1 MIYGPLNGK
10 MAEFEYDCRNRLV
23 SAGGISYEYDAENNR
38 ISQTENGA
46 KTEYVVDSNSSSLTR
61 ILTAEKEGDTTYYI
75 YGIGLIAQENGNEY
89 LIYHFNNIGSTEAV
103 TNIDGEI
110 VETFDYGPYGELLS
124 ENKCSIMFL
133 YNGELGVA
141 TDSNGLY
148 YMRARYYN
156 PEIKRFINQ
165 DVMTGSIVN
174 TPTLNRYAYVNGNP
188 ISLNDPFGLSPF
200 LNWLDG
206 ITGHDILDL
215 LGMLPG
221 IGFVFDGINAAWYA
235 QEGDYYNA
243 ACSLVSALPGAG
255 DALGVFAKTG
265 KSCKLVTAFHKTGS
279 AGNLMIGSYELGK
292 TADKYISGDASFTW
306 EEIKGDLFK
315 VAMTGTSM
323 WGSAKDFGTSYCFVA
338 GTLVTTEDG
347 QEPIEEIE
355 VGDKVLSEDETTG
368 EVAVKTV
375 TETYINETDELIHIG
390 VNGETISAT
399 PTHPFYVDKL
409 GWTLA
414 RSLRAG
420 DVLVLSNGELVTVEW
435 VQHEILESPIKVYNF
450 EVQDFHTY
458 FVGQSSVLVH
468 NDCEKSRL
476 PRSNGDWDGIPGESN
491 WKSSNNAV
499 NKITNG
505 ESLPFKNGRP
515 DFSKWSKGS
524 LNFKS
529 GVLTGTDKDFRLV
542 YKEIKKN
549 MEFRSQKEAKKWL
562 KNKGLTPHHSSL
574 TEIQL
579 IPTDLHANIPHI
591 GSASD
596 LRILNN

>member
-89 LIYHFNNIGSTEAV
+89 LIYHFNNFGSTEAV

-124 ENKCSIMFL
+124 ENKCGIMFL

-165 DVMTGSIVN
+165 DVMTGSITD

-347 QEPIEEIE
+347 FKTIEEIE

-375 TETYINETDELIHIG
+375 TETYVNETDELIHIG

-420 DVLVLSNGELVTVEW
+420 DILVLSNGELVTVEW

>member
-124 ENKCSIMFL
+124 ENKCGIMFL

-347 QEPIEEIE
+347 FKTIEEIE

-375 TETYINETDELIHIG
+375 TETYVNETDELIHIG

>member
-1 MIYGPLNGK
+1 MK
-10 MAEFEYDCRNRLV
+10 YDCRNRLV

-124 ENKCSIMFL
+124 ENKCGIMFL

-165 DVMTGSIVN
+165 DVMTGSITD

-306 EEIKGDLFK
+306 GEIKGDLFK

-375 TETYINETDELIHIG
+375 TETYINETDELIHIC
-390 VNGETISAT
+390 VNGETLSAT

-450 EVQDFHTY
+450 EVEEFHTY
-458 FVGQSSVLVH
+458 FVGECGVLVH
-468 NDCEKSRL
+468 NKCTNVHGSGHGQNPKHKDTIDATMDDFAQF
-476 PRSNGDWDGIPGESN
+476 GYG
-491 WKSSNNAV
+491 
-499 NKITNG
+499 TNG
-505 ESLPFKNGRP
+505 KGGDYDAIYGNKALSTAGLKGSQRP
-515 DFSKWSKGS
+515 DIITVRTENGKTIYDIYEFASPSQYTGS
-524 LNFKS
+524 TAYNNLRKKISAMQSQNPNTDTEFFKFH
-529 GVLTGTDKDFRLV
+529 LFD
-542 YKEIKKN
+542 
-549 MEFRSQKEAKKWL
+549 W
-562 KNKGLTPHHSSL
+562 
-574 TEIQL
+574 
-579 IPTDLHANIPHI
+579 
-591 GSASD
+591 GSY
-596 LRILNN
+596 

>member
-347 QEPIEEIE
+347 FKTIEEIE

-375 TETYINETDELIHIG
+375 TETYVNETDELIHIG

-420 DVLVLSNGELVTVEW
+420 DILVLSNGELVTVEW

>member
-23 SAGGISYEYDAENNR
+23 SVGGISYEYDAENNR

-355 VGDKVLSEDETTG
+355 VGDKVLSENELTG

-375 TETYINETDELIHIG
+375 TETYVNETDELIHIG

-399 PTHPFYVDKL
+399 PSHPFYVDKL

-420 DVLVLSNGELVTVEW
+420 DVLVLSNGELVTVEF

-450 EVQDFHTY
+450 EVEDFHTY
-458 FVGQSSVLVH
+458 FVGECGVLVH
-468 NDCEKSRL
+468 NDCKSVEGGVGYDTFDDAKKAL
-476 PRSNGDWDGIPGESN
+476 GSPGEDKAWHHIVEQN
-491 WKSSNNAV
+491 QIKKSGLSSQDIHNTKNLV
-499 NKITNG
+499 SIDSGYSGSVHSKISGYYSSKQSFTNG
-505 ESLPFKNGRP
+505 QTVRSWLAGQ
-515 DFSKWSKGS
+515 DFDTQFEFGKK
-524 LNFKS
+524 
-529 GVLTGTDKDFRLV
+529 VLEQYGT
-542 YKEIKKN
+542 
-549 MEFRSQKEAKKWL
+549 
-562 KNKGLTPHHSSL
+562 LTP
-574 TEIQL
+574 TKTGWIFNQFV
-579 IPTDLHANIPHI
+579 
-591 GSASD
+591 
-596 LRILNN
+596 

>member
-23 SAGGISYEYDAENNR
+23 SVGGISYEYDAENNR

-355 VGDKVLSEDETTG
+355 VGDKVLSENEMTG
-368 EVAVKTV
+368 EVVLKEVYATSVS
-375 TETYINETDELIHIG
+375 ETNEFYHIHVNDEEI
-390 VNGETISAT
+390 VAT
-399 PTHPFYVDKL
+399 GTHPFYVYKF
-409 GWTLA
+409 GWTTA
-414 RSLRAG
+414 RALRAG

-435 VQHEILESPIKVYNF
+435 IDHEILESPIYVYNF
-450 EVQDFHTY
+450 EVEDFHTY
-458 FVGQSSVLVH
+458 FVGKSGILVH
-468 NDCEKSRL
+468 NGKKCTSVDSVDYNDDNVTVGRWMNEGEYNKMVATKEIQPSPNNPQVKHVAYPSDPNAFGRQAPNGSLYVEFDIPSGSVKSAGSGWGRIPGPGSPESRL
-476 PRSNGDWDGIPGESN
+476 SQSRGNGVINYPKVSNIRKVG
-491 WKSSNNAV
+491 
-499 NKITNG
+499 
-505 ESLPFKNGRP
+505 
-515 DFSKWSKGS
+515 SK
-524 LNFKS
+524 
-529 GVLTGTDKDFRLV
+529 
-542 YKEIKKN
+542 
-549 MEFRSQKEAKKWL
+549 
-562 KNKGLTPHHSSL
+562 
-574 TEIQL
+574 
-579 IPTDLHANIPHI
+579 
-591 GSASD
+591 
-596 LRILNN
+596 

>member
-1 MIYGPLNGK
+1 
-10 MAEFEYDCRNRLV
+10 
-23 SAGGISYEYDAENNR
+23 
-38 ISQTENGA
+38 
-46 KTEYVVDSNSSSLTR
+46 
-61 ILTAEKEGDTTYYI
+61 
-75 YGIGLIAQENGNEY
+75 
-89 LIYHFNNIGSTEAV
+89 
-103 TNIDGEI
+103 
-110 VETFDYGPYGELLS
+110 
-124 ENKCSIMFL
+124 
-133 YNGELGVA
+133 
-141 TDSNGLY
+141 
-148 YMRARYYN
+148 
-156 PEIKRFINQ
+156 
-165 DVMTGSIVN
+165 MTGSIVN

-375 TETYINETDELIHIG
+375 TETYINETDELVHIG

-420 DVLVLSNGELVTVEW
+420 DILVLSNGELVTVEW

-450 EVQDFHTY
+450 EVEEFHTY
-458 FVGQSSVLVH
+458 FVGENSVLVH
-468 NDCEKSRL
+468 NMCEPDL
-476 PRSNGDWDGIPGESN
+476 PLEDGLGTYGGQKGHHTMAKKAFEGVPGYDANMAVTISQSKLDQFGVKHSAITGQQHKLYNEFAASGQTFTLEVMRDIEIASMTNAGIPSN
-491 WKSSNNAV
+491 YATRAV
-499 NKITNG
+499 TEAYSQLKRAGINPIKIPWN
-505 ESLPFKNGRP
+505 
-515 DFSKWSKGS
+515 
-524 LNFKS
+524 
-529 GVLTGTDKDFRLV
+529 
-542 YKEIKKN
+542 
-549 MEFRSQKEAKKWL
+549 
-562 KNKGLTPHHSSL
+562 
-574 TEIQL
+574 
-579 IPTDLHANIPHI
+579 
-591 GSASD
+591 
-596 LRILNN
+596 

>member
-1 MIYGPLNGK
+1 M
-10 MAEFEYDCRNRLV
+10 
-23 SAGGISYEYDAENNR
+23 
-38 ISQTENGA
+38 
-46 KTEYVVDSNSSSLTR
+46 
-61 ILTAEKEGDTTYYI
+61 
-75 YGIGLIAQENGNEY
+75 
-89 LIYHFNNIGSTEAV
+89 IGS
-103 TNIDGEI
+103 I
-110 VETFDYGPYGELLS
+110 
-124 ENKCSIMFL
+124 
-133 YNGELGVA
+133 
-141 TDSNGLY
+141 TDS
-148 YMRARYYN
+148 
-156 PEIKRFINQ
+156 
-165 DVMTGSIVN
+165 S
-174 TPTLNRYAYVNGNP
+174 TLNRYAYVNGNP

-200 LNWLDG
+200 LNWIG
-206 ITGHDILDL
+206 NITGHDILDL

-355 VGDKVLSEDETTG
+355 VGDKVLSENELTG

-399 PTHPFYVDKL
+399 PSHPFYVDKL

-414 RSLRAG
+414 RSLKAG
-420 DVLVLSNGELVTVEW
+420 DVLVLSNGELVTVEL

-450 EVQDFHTY
+450 EVEDFHTY
-458 FVGQSSVLVH
+458 FVGENRVLVH
-468 NDCEKSRL
+468 NMCKTSDSGEIFLDQEKTHESARNTLVNELDKTGTFTNGAKPYIGRLEKSYGYGKQIGTQSLDGKVRWRL
-476 PRSNGDWDGIPGESN
+476 DYDEKIGVHYNIEDFSNG
-491 WKSSNNAV
+491 
-499 NKITNG
+499 
-505 ESLPFKNGRP
+505 
-515 DFSKWSKGS
+515 KGM
-524 LNFKS
+524 KA
-529 GVLTGTDKDFRLV
+529 
-542 YKEIKKN
+542 IKKV
-549 MEFRSQKEAKKWL
+549 
-562 KNKGLTPHHSSL
+562 
-574 TEIQL
+574 
-579 IPTDLHANIPHI
+579 IPIDISYDEYKSIIALWN
-591 GSASD
+591 
-596 LRILNN
+596 

>member
-124 ENKCSIMFL
+124 ENKCGIMFL
-133 YNGELGVA
+133 YSGELGVA

-188 ISLNDPFGLSPF
+188 ISLNDPSGLSPF

-355 VGDKVLSEDETTG
+355 VGDKVLSENEMTG
-368 EVAVKTV
+368 EVVLKEVYATSVS
-375 TETYINETDELIHIG
+375 ETNEFYHIHVNDEEI
-390 VNGETISAT
+390 VAT
-399 PTHPFYVDKL
+399 GTHPFYVYKF
-409 GWTLA
+409 GWTTA
-414 RSLRAG
+414 RALRAG

-435 VQHEILESPIKVYNF
+435 IDHEILESPIYVYNF
-450 EVQDFHTY
+450 EVEDFHTY
-458 FVGQSSVLVH
+458 FVGKSGILVH
-468 NDCEKSRL
+468 NGKKCTSVDSVDYNDDNVTVGRWMNEGEYNKMVATKEIQPSPNNPQVKHVAYPSDPNAFGRQAPNGSLYVEFDIPSGSVKSAGSGWGRIPGPGSPESRL
-476 PRSNGDWDGIPGESN
+476 SQSRGNGVINYPKVSNIRKVG
-491 WKSSNNAV
+491 
-499 NKITNG
+499 
-505 ESLPFKNGRP
+505 
-515 DFSKWSKGS
+515 SK
-524 LNFKS
+524 
-529 GVLTGTDKDFRLV
+529 
-542 YKEIKKN
+542 
-549 MEFRSQKEAKKWL
+549 
-562 KNKGLTPHHSSL
+562 
-574 TEIQL
+574 
-579 IPTDLHANIPHI
+579 
-591 GSASD
+591 
-596 LRILNN
+596 

>member
-1 MIYGPLNGK
+1 MK
-10 MAEFEYDCRNRLV
+10 YDCRNRLV

-124 ENKCSIMFL
+124 ENKCGIMFL

-165 DVMTGSIVN
+165 DVMTGSITD

-347 QEPIEEIE
+347 FKTIEEIE

-375 TETYINETDELIHIG
+375 TETYVNETDELVHIG
-390 VNGETISAT
+390 VNGETVSAT

-450 EVQDFHTY
+450 EVEEFHTY
-458 FVGQSSVLVH
+458 FVGECGVLVH
-468 NDCEKSRL
+468 NKCTNVHGSGHGQNPKHKDTIDATMDDFAQF
-476 PRSNGDWDGIPGESN
+476 GYG
-491 WKSSNNAV
+491 
-499 NKITNG
+499 TNG
-505 ESLPFKNGRP
+505 KGGDYDAIYGNKALSTAGLKGSQRP
-515 DFSKWSKGS
+515 DIITVRTENGKTIYDIYEFASPSQYTGS
-524 LNFKS
+524 TAYNNLRKKISAMQSQNPNTDTEFFKFH
-529 GVLTGTDKDFRLV
+529 LFD
-542 YKEIKKN
+542 
-549 MEFRSQKEAKKWL
+549 W
-562 KNKGLTPHHSSL
+562 
-574 TEIQL
+574 
-579 IPTDLHANIPHI
+579 
-591 GSASD
+591 GSY
-596 LRILNN
+596 

>member
-124 ENKCSIMFL
+124 ENKCGIMFL

-200 LNWLDG
+200 LNWIG
-206 ITGHDILDL
+206 NITGHDILDL

-338 GTLVTTEDG
+338 GTLVITEDG
-347 QEPIEEIE
+347 QKPIEEIE

-375 TETYINETDELIHIG
+375 TETYVNETDELIHIG

-420 DVLVLSNGELVTVEW
+420 DILVLSNGELVTVEW

-450 EVQDFHTY
+450 EVEDFHTY
-458 FVGQSSVLVH
+458 FVGENGIFVH
-468 NDCEKSRL
+468 NGCGDNSWNDYQKEHAGEGKNRSELAAEYNAAKPAKSTNNTNKVHANSLDTGLPAEGYTLRNKDTGEILKYGETTREKQRYTQKYL
-476 PRSNGDWDGIPGESN
+476 DN
-491 WKSSNNAV
+491 NNAMYV
-499 NKITNG
+499 SEIRGTKREMHYWQHEKIIDYMYVTDQRPPLNKST
-505 ESLPFKNGRP
+505 
-515 DFSKWSKGS
+515 W
-524 LNFKS
+524 
-529 GVLTGTDKDFRLV
+529 
-542 YKEIKKN
+542 
-549 MEFRSQKEAKKWL
+549 
-562 KNKGLTPHHSSL
+562 
-574 TEIQL
+574 
-579 IPTDLHANIPHI
+579 
-591 GSASD
+591 
-596 LRILNN
+596 

>member
-124 ENKCSIMFL
+124 ENKCGIMFL

-347 QEPIEEIE
+347 FKTIEEIE

-375 TETYINETDELIHIG
+375 TETYVNETDELIHIG

-458 FVGQSSVLVH
+458 FVGENGVFVH
-468 NDCEKSRL
+468 NGCGDNQSVYALYDENTNQIEYVGRTNDLEKRKAQHKASNSSRKNL
-476 PRSNGDWDGIPGESN
+476 KMVPIAEDIPYDAARGLEQLGIEKYNTLNPVKKSGNAYNNQINGVSKSAKNATKSKRYLTAGEEY
-491 WKSSNNAV
+491 A
-499 NKITNG
+499 NKLD
-505 ESLPFKNGRP
+505 ESLNDYGLHGR
-515 DFSKWSKGS
+515 
-524 LNFKS
+524 
-529 GVLTGTDKDFRLV
+529 
-542 YKEIKKN
+542 I
-549 MEFRSQKEAKKWL
+549 
-562 KNKGLTPHHSSL
+562 
-574 TEIQL
+574 
-579 IPTDLHANIPHI
+579 
-591 GSASD
+591 
-596 LRILNN
+596 

>member
-1 MIYGPLNGK
+1 
-10 MAEFEYDCRNRLV
+10 
-23 SAGGISYEYDAENNR
+23 
-38 ISQTENGA
+38 
-46 KTEYVVDSNSSSLTR
+46 
-61 ILTAEKEGDTTYYI
+61 
-75 YGIGLIAQENGNEY
+75 
-89 LIYHFNNIGSTEAV
+89 
-103 TNIDGEI
+103 
-110 VETFDYGPYGELLS
+110 
-124 ENKCSIMFL
+124 
-133 YNGELGVA
+133 
-141 TDSNGLY
+141 
-148 YMRARYYN
+148 
-156 PEIKRFINQ
+156 
-165 DVMTGSIVN
+165 MTGSITD

-375 TETYINETDELIHIG
+375 TETYVNETDELIHIG

-450 EVQDFHTY
+450 EVEDFHTY
-458 FVGQSSVLVH
+458 FVGENGIFVH
-468 NDCEKSRL
+468 NGCGDNSWNDYQKEHAGEGKNRSELAAEYNATKPVKSTNSKGKVHGNSLDYEGTNYGYELKDRTTGETL
-476 PRSNGDWDGIPGESN
+476 KYGESIDPQKRYSQAELDRYNADMYIQVQGSKREIHN
-491 WKSSNNAV
+491 WQHEKILDYMYVTDQHPLLNKS
-499 NKITNG
+499 
-505 ESLPFKNGRP
+505 L
-515 DFSKWSKGS
+515 W
-524 LNFKS
+524 
-529 GVLTGTDKDFRLV
+529 
-542 YKEIKKN
+542 
-549 MEFRSQKEAKKWL
+549 
-562 KNKGLTPHHSSL
+562 
-574 TEIQL
+574 
-579 IPTDLHANIPHI
+579 
-591 GSASD
+591 
-596 LRILNN
+596 

>member
-89 LIYHFNNIGSTEAV
+89 LIYRFNNIGSTEAV

-347 QEPIEEIE
+347 FKTIEEIE

-375 TETYINETDELIHIG
+375 TETYVNETDELIHIG

>member
-1 MIYGPLNGK
+1 MK
-10 MAEFEYDCRNRLV
+10 YDCRNRLV

-124 ENKCSIMFL
+124 ENKCGIMFL
-133 YNGELGVA
+133 YSGELGVA

-355 VGDKVLSEDETTG
+355 VGDKVLSENEMTG
-368 EVAVKTV
+368 EVVLKEVYATSVS
-375 TETYINETDELIHIG
+375 ETNEFYHIHVNDEEI
-390 VNGETISAT
+390 VAT
-399 PTHPFYVDKL
+399 GTHPFYVYKF
-409 GWTLA
+409 GWTTA
-414 RSLRAG
+414 RALRAG

-435 VQHEILESPIKVYNF
+435 IDHEILESPIYVYNF
-450 EVQDFHTY
+450 EVEDFHTY
-458 FVGQSSVLVH
+458 FVGKSGILVH
-468 NDCEKSRL
+468 NGKKCTSVDSVDYNDDNVTVGRWMNEGEYNKMVATKEIQPSPNNPQVKHVAYPSDPNAFGRQAPNGSLYVEFDIPSGSVKSAGSGWGRIPGPGSPESRL
-476 PRSNGDWDGIPGESN
+476 SQSRGNGVINYPKVSNIRKVG
-491 WKSSNNAV
+491 
-499 NKITNG
+499 
-505 ESLPFKNGRP
+505 
-515 DFSKWSKGS
+515 SK
-524 LNFKS
+524 
-529 GVLTGTDKDFRLV
+529 
-542 YKEIKKN
+542 
-549 MEFRSQKEAKKWL
+549 
-562 KNKGLTPHHSSL
+562 
-574 TEIQL
+574 
-579 IPTDLHANIPHI
+579 
-591 GSASD
+591 
-596 LRILNN
+596 

>member
-1 MIYGPLNGK
+1 
-10 MAEFEYDCRNRLV
+10 
-23 SAGGISYEYDAENNR
+23 
-38 ISQTENGA
+38 
-46 KTEYVVDSNSSSLTR
+46 
-61 ILTAEKEGDTTYYI
+61 
-75 YGIGLIAQENGNEY
+75 
-89 LIYHFNNIGSTEAV
+89 
-103 TNIDGEI
+103 
-110 VETFDYGPYGELLS
+110 
-124 ENKCSIMFL
+124 
-133 YNGELGVA
+133 
-141 TDSNGLY
+141 
-148 YMRARYYN
+148 
-156 PEIKRFINQ
+156 
-165 DVMTGSIVN
+165 MTGSIVN

-375 TETYINETDELIHIG
+375 TETYINETDELIHIC
-390 VNGETISAT
+390 VNGETLSAT

-420 DVLVLSNGELVTVEW
+420 DILVLSNGELVTVEW

-450 EVQDFHTY
+450 EVEDFHTY
-458 FVGQSSVLVH
+458 FVGENGIFVH
-468 NDCEKSRL
+468 NGCGDDLVKEPHGNSKESKKAQHGYEIYDSTNNEPVKTGISGSMLNKNGTSKRANRQVNKLNKAEEYDRYYSVVKETNL
-476 PRSNGDWDGIPGESN
+476 PDRKAALEWERSNAMRLHNEGYD
-491 WKSSNNAV
+491 
-499 NKITNG
+499 
-505 ESLPFKNGRP
+505 LPMHKRP
-515 DFSKWSKGS
+515 RPWED
-524 LNFKS
+524 
-529 GVLTGTDKDFRLV
+529 
-542 YKEIKKN
+542 
-549 MEFRSQKEAKKWL
+549 
-562 KNKGLTPHHSSL
+562 
-574 TEIQL
+574 
-579 IPTDLHANIPHI
+579 
-591 GSASD
+591 
-596 LRILNN
+596 

>member
-23 SAGGISYEYDAENNR
+23 SVGGISYEYDAENNR

-347 QEPIEEIE
+347 FKTIEEIE

-375 TETYINETDELIHIG
+375 TETYVNETDELIHIG

>member
-23 SAGGISYEYDAENNR
+23 SVGGISYEYDAENNR

-61 ILTAEKEGDTTYYI
+61 ILSAVKEGDSTYYI

-124 ENKCSIMFL
+124 ENKCGIMFL

-165 DVMTGSIVN
+165 DVMTGSITD

-355 VGDKVLSEDETTG
+355 VGDKVLSENEMTG
-368 EVAVKTV
+368 EVVLKEVYATSVS
-375 TETYINETDELIHIG
+375 ETNEFYHIHVNDEEI
-390 VNGETISAT
+390 VAT
-399 PTHPFYVDKL
+399 GTHPFYVYKF
-409 GWTLA
+409 GWTTA
-414 RSLRAG
+414 RALRAG

-435 VQHEILESPIKVYNF
+435 IDHEILESPIYVYNF
-450 EVQDFHTY
+450 EVEDFHTY
-458 FVGQSSVLVH
+458 FVGKSGILVH
-468 NDCEKSRL
+468 NGKKCTSVDSVDYNDDNVTVGRWMNEGEYNKMVATKEIQPSPNNPQVKHVAYPSDPNAFGRQAPNGSLYVEFDIPSGSVKSAGSGWGRIPGPGSPESRL
-476 PRSNGDWDGIPGESN
+476 SQSRGNGVINYPKVSNIRKVG
-491 WKSSNNAV
+491 
-499 NKITNG
+499 
-505 ESLPFKNGRP
+505 
-515 DFSKWSKGS
+515 SK
-524 LNFKS
+524 
-529 GVLTGTDKDFRLV
+529 
-542 YKEIKKN
+542 
-549 MEFRSQKEAKKWL
+549 
-562 KNKGLTPHHSSL
+562 
-574 TEIQL
+574 
-579 IPTDLHANIPHI
+579 
-591 GSASD
+591 
-596 LRILNN
+596 

>member
-1 MIYGPLNGK
+1 MK
-10 MAEFEYDCRNRLV
+10 YDCRNRLV

-110 VETFDYGPYGELLS
+110 VETFDYGPYGELIS
-124 ENKCSIMFL
+124 ENKCGIMFL

-141 TDSNGLY
+141 MDSNGLY

-165 DVMTGSIVN
+165 DVMTGSIAN

-375 TETYINETDELIHIG
+375 TETYINETDELIHIC

-458 FVGQSSVLVH
+458 FVGENGVFVH
-468 NDCEKSRL
+468 NGCGDNQSVYALYDENTNQIEYVGRTNDLEKRKAQHKASNSSRKNL
-476 PRSNGDWDGIPGESN
+476 KMVPIAEDIPYDAARGLEQLGIEKYNTLNPVKKSGNAYNNQINGVSKSAKNATKSKRYLTAGEEY
-491 WKSSNNAV
+491 A
-499 NKITNG
+499 NKLD
-505 ESLPFKNGRP
+505 ESLNDYGLHGR
-515 DFSKWSKGS
+515 
-524 LNFKS
+524 
-529 GVLTGTDKDFRLV
+529 
-542 YKEIKKN
+542 I
-549 MEFRSQKEAKKWL
+549 
-562 KNKGLTPHHSSL
+562 
-574 TEIQL
+574 
-579 IPTDLHANIPHI
+579 
-591 GSASD
+591 
-596 LRILNN
+596 

>member
-1 MIYGPLNGK
+1 MK
-10 MAEFEYDCRNRLV
+10 YDCRNRLV

-124 ENKCSIMFL
+124 ENKCGIMFL

-243 ACSLVSALPGAG
+243 VCSLVSALPGAG

-323 WGSAKDFGTSYCFVA
+323 WGSAKDFGISYCFVA

-347 QEPIEEIE
+347 QKPIEKIE

-375 TETYINETDELIHIG
+375 TETYVNETDELIHIG

-458 FVGQSSVLVH
+458 FVGENGVFVH
-468 NDCEKSRL
+468 NGCGDNQSVYALYDENTNQIEYVGRTNDLEKRKAQHKASNSSRKNL
-476 PRSNGDWDGIPGESN
+476 KMVPIAEDIPYDAARGLEQLGIEKYNTLNPVKKSGNAYNNQINGVSKSAKNATKSKRYLTAGEEY
-491 WKSSNNAV
+491 A
-499 NKITNG
+499 NKLD
-505 ESLPFKNGRP
+505 ESLNDYGLHGR
-515 DFSKWSKGS
+515 
-524 LNFKS
+524 
-529 GVLTGTDKDFRLV
+529 
-542 YKEIKKN
+542 I
-549 MEFRSQKEAKKWL
+549 
-562 KNKGLTPHHSSL
+562 
-574 TEIQL
+574 
-579 IPTDLHANIPHI
+579 
-591 GSASD
+591 
-596 LRILNN
+596 

>member
-23 SAGGISYEYDAENNR
+23 SVGGISYEYDAENNR

-124 ENKCSIMFL
+124 ENKCGIMFL

-165 DVMTGSIVN
+165 DVMTGSITD

-375 TETYINETDELIHIG
+375 TETYINETDELIHIC

-458 FVGQSSVLVH
+458 FVGENGVFVH
-468 NDCEKSRL
+468 NGCGDNQSVYALYDENTNQIEYVGRTNDLEKRKAQHKASNSSRKNL
-476 PRSNGDWDGIPGESN
+476 KMVPIAEDIPYDAARGLEQLGIEKYNTLNPVKKSGNAYNNQINGVSKSAKNATKSKRYLTAGEEY
-491 WKSSNNAV
+491 A
-499 NKITNG
+499 NKLD
-505 ESLPFKNGRP
+505 ESLNDYGLHGR
-515 DFSKWSKGS
+515 
-524 LNFKS
+524 
-529 GVLTGTDKDFRLV
+529 
-542 YKEIKKN
+542 I
-549 MEFRSQKEAKKWL
+549 
-562 KNKGLTPHHSSL
+562 
-574 TEIQL
+574 
-579 IPTDLHANIPHI
+579 
-591 GSASD
+591 
-596 LRILNN
+596 